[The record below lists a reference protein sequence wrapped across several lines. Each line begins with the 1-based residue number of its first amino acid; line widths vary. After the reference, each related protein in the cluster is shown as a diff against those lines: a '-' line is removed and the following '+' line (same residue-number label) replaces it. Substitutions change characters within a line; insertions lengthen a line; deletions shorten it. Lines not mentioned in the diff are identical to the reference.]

1 MKRIRMA
8 AATVACA
15 LVLMSVAGSLLP
27 RFDYSRQDREHI
39 NSGPAS
45 GHWLGTDDLGRDRF
59 ARLLHGTRISLLL
72 APAAAAVSMLLAFG
86 IGAVPGFVGG
96 LAEWAAKTAIDLV
109 LSIPWLFLLLMVRA
123 MLPLNTSPAA
133 SVTITFLVLG
143 LLGWAAPARILLARA
158 RSMRQA
164 EFIMLARSS
173 GVAPFRL
180 LCKHV
185 MPNLRPVLLAQF
197 WISVPVF
204 ILSEA
209 NLSILGLGVA
219 EPLPSLGSLL
229 RELESVLSLRADIW
243 RFAPL
248 VMLALIVSSLQ
259 IAVSEPEVSS

>member
-1 MKRIRMA
+1 MKQLRAA
-8 AATVACA
+8 AATLACVLA
-15 LVLMSVAGSLLP
+15 LISLAGSFLP

-39 NSGPAS
+39 SCGFSSA
-45 GHWLGTDDLGRDRF
+45 HWLGTDDLGRDRF
-59 ARLLHGTRISLLL
+59 ARLLHGTRISILL
-72 APAAAAVSMLLAFG
+72 APAAAMVSMLLAFA

-96 LAEWAAKTAIDLV
+96 FAEWAARTAIDLV
-109 LSIPWLFLLLMVRA
+109 LSIPWLFLLLIVRA
-123 MLPLNTSPAA
+123 FLPLNTSPGV

-164 EFIMLARSS
+164 EFILLARST
-173 GVAPFRL
+173 GIAPYRM
-180 LCKHV
+180 LCRHV

-197 WISVPVF
+197 WITVPIF

-229 RELESVLSLRADIW
+229 RELETVLSLRADIC

-248 VMLALIVSSLQ
+248 VMLVLIVSSLQ
-259 IAVSEPEVSS
+259 IAVSEQEVPS

>member
-1 MKRIRMA
+1 MKRLRFA
-8 AATVACA
+8 AASLACV
-15 LVLMSVAGSLLP
+15 LVLMSVAGSFAP
-27 RFDYSRQDREHI
+27 RFDYSRQDRGHVG
-39 NSGPAS
+39 SGASS

-59 ARLLHGTRISLLL
+59 ARLLHGTRISILL

-96 LAEWAAKTAIDLV
+96 FAERAAKTTIDLV
-109 LSIPWLFLLLMVRA
+109 PSIPWLFLLLIVRA

-143 LLGWAAPARILLARA
+143 LLGWAVPARILLARA
-158 RSMRQA
+158 RSMRQT
-164 EFIMLARSS
+164 EFIILARST
-173 GVAPFRL
+173 GIAPYRL
-180 LCKHV
+180 LCRHV
-185 MPNLRPVLLAQF
+185 MPNLQPVLLAQF
-197 WISVPVF
+197 WTSVPIF

-229 RELESVLSLRADIW
+229 RELETVLSLRADIW

-248 VMLALIVSSLQ
+248 VMLVLMVGSLQ
-259 IAVSEPEVSS
+259 IAVSEREVPQ